1 MKKLLLIPILLILFL
16 ACTDEDGPQI
26 TDVIDLVPV
35 DNEISGWVRDGDMDV
50 AENETQLYDLINGE
64 GVVYVDNGFVKSA
77 FQDYQGEVTGNLRS
91 IRLRIFDMGDTTNAR
106 AVYHD
111 SRIETGAETPWTET
125 GHAGAEARIDE
136 TLLFDYRIDFWE
148 DRFYVE
154 IVIFDEK
161 TPQGLNIAKLFALN
175 VSQAIRAINI
185 SPEN

>member
-1 MKKLLLIPILLILFL
+1 MKKFLLIPILLFLFL
-16 ACTDEDGPQI
+16 TCTDEEGPQI
-26 TDVIDLVPV
+26 TDVVDLVPV

-111 SRIETGAETPWTET
+111 SRIETGTETPWTET
-125 GHAGAEARIDE
+125 GHAGTEARIDE

-154 IVIFDEK
+154 IVIYDEK

-175 VSQAIRAINI
+175 VSQAIRQ
-185 SPEN
+185 